1 MFLTTL
7 FTLTIALSGCL
18 QEGDNTSAASKSPT
32 PSGPTIVDLG
42 FNGIA
47 KVQDMDANSI
57 KVSWNA
63 ATSSNVI
70 GYRIYEIS
78 ADGTP
83 TAIQQVDSTK
93 TSFIHTGL
101 VFGSTHSYLVKAID
115 FNGNYDGNMIVKSI
129 FTYSGISSVTMTG
142 LNSAT
147 VYFSP
152 SSSST
157 AGANI
162 YYKAVR
168 SGDWVLA
175 GSVSN
180 SESSFNVTGLRSGTK
195 YQFRVLAFDGSNVE
209 EANPQVQLGRTPSY
223 SYDPPTPLAYRYQ
236 GFILVRAFGAAPGAG
251 VDPKT
256 RQVHLVWASFYPET
270 TTTSASYSVVRVAKG
285 GTIDMATTIPC
296 TTSLTTSCQVCTISG
311 AGNQS
316 CTDTNVAASPA
327 AYDYAVSLM
336 PTNNWPEEMPTGT
349 DDSVWRTTVQIP
361 PDNMVLVHR
370 DSVNYEI
377 CKLMGKTPRP
387 LEKQRCQIS
396 GVSMVGSVPYNTYPG
411 TSPLNMST
419 GYYDF
424 GYNLFVDRWEAAC
437 NWTSGSTTGMC
448 AAGANPGDCYG
459 SGADPSNSIGV
470 PGNVY
475 YRTDGA
481 TCWIKKSDNTWAS
494 ANSTLTTAQR
504 ASLITND
511 PQAEGGYRPP
521 LAGINQA
528 NSAATCGTVSDPHYG
543 AKRLLRKREFI
554 AAAAWPTVQGEPNV
568 MTDTEI
574 GTLEAG
580 STTGAHTSLYQC
592 NSSNHYG
599 LTAGAFKST
608 KLAGDA
614 GDAIRSFVIGSL
626 ETSKCVSRFGAQDM
640 VGNVWEWN
648 SDQAYCNNTATP
660 IATPYS
666 LNAYTCVGTA
676 STVDSGN
683 GYSSGFDLNGF
694 KFDGTQGPGGSNMV
708 TDWNIDAGSYSAS
721 YFNVALGLPMVGND
735 NGNSIAVAANTA
747 KFHGDRF
754 YLSITNTT
762 SRGLYS
768 GGAWSSSSSSGRW
781 ASYWYYAPSST
792 NAGIG
797 FRCALPAE

>member
-1 MFLTTL
+1 MFLTSL
-7 FTLTIALSGCL
+7 FTLTIVLSGCL
-18 QEGDNTSAASKSPT
+18 QEGDGSSSKNTSPT
-32 PSGPTIVDLG
+32 TSPSGPTVVDLG
-42 FNGIA
+42 FSGIS

-70 GYRIYEIS
+70 GYRVYEIA

-115 FNGNYDGNMIVKSI
+115 FNGNYDGNMVVKSI
-129 FTYSGISSVTMTG
+129 FTYSGISSVTITG

-168 SGDWVLA
+168 GGDWVLA
-175 GSVSN
+175 GTVSN
-180 SESSFNVTGLRSGTK
+180 SESSFNITGLRSGTK
-195 YQFRVLAFDGSNVE
+195 YQFRIFAFDGSSIE

-223 SYDPPTPLAYRYQ
+223 SYDPPTPLAARYQ
-236 GFILVRAFGAAPGAG
+236 GFILARAFGAAPGAA

-256 RQVHLVWASFYPET
+256 RQVTLVWASFYPET
-270 TTTSASYSVVRVAKG
+270 TTTSASYSLVRVAKG
-285 GTIDMATTIPC
+285 GSLDMTVTTPC
-296 TTSLTTSCQVCTISG
+296 TLSTATSCQVCTITG

-316 CTDTNVAASPA
+316 CTDTNVAAPPA

-336 PTNNWPEEMPTGT
+336 PTSNWAEEMPTGT
-349 DDSVWRTTVQIP
+349 DDSIWRTTVQIP

-370 DSVNYEI
+370 DSVNYEM
-377 CKLMGKTPRP
+377 CTLMGKTPRP
-387 LEKQRCQIS
+387 LEKQRCEIT
-396 GVSMVGSVPYNTYPG
+396 GASMVGAIPYNTFPG
-411 TSPLNMST
+411 ASPLNMST

-424 GYNLFVDRWEAAC
+424 GYNLFVDRWQAAC
-437 NWTSGSTTGMC
+437 NWTPASTTGMC
-448 AAGANPGDCYG
+448 GAGATSGDCYG
-459 SGADPSNSIGV
+459 NTDPSNTIGV

-481 TCWIKKSDNTWAS
+481 TCWVKKSDNTWTNS
-494 ANSTLTTAQR
+494 NSTLTTDQR
-504 ASLITND
+504 SLLVTTD
-511 PQAEGGYRPP
+511 PQAQGGYRPP
-521 LAGINQA
+521 LAVINQA
-528 NSAATCGTVSDPHYG
+528 NSALTCGTMVDPYYG
-543 AKRLLRKREFI
+543 AKRLLRKREFV
-554 AAAAWPTVQGEPNV
+554 AAAAWPTTQGEPNA
-568 MTDTEI
+568 MSDTDI
-574 GTLEAG
+574 GTIEAG
-580 STTGAHTSLYQC
+580 ATVGAHTSLYQC
-592 NSSNHYG
+592 NSSSHYG
-599 LTAGAFKST
+599 ITAGAFKST

-614 GDAIRSFVIGSL
+614 GDAVRSFVIGSL
-626 ETSKCVSRFGAQDM
+626 ETSKCVSRFGTQDM

-648 SDQAYCNNTATP
+648 SDQAYCNNTNTP
-660 IATPYS
+660 ISTPYS
-666 LNAYTCVGTA
+666 LNAYTCIGTA

-683 GYSSGFDLNGF
+683 GYSSGFDMNGF
-694 KFDGTQGPGGSNMV
+694 KFDGTQGPGGTAV
-708 TDWNIDAGSYSAS
+708 TDWYIQDGSNGAS

-747 KFHGDRF
+747 KFHNDRF
-754 YLSITNTT
+754 YLTIANTT
-762 SRGLYS
+762 SRGLCS
-768 GGAWSSSSSSGRW
+768 GGAWGSGTNNGRW
-781 ASYWYYAPSST
+781 ASFWYYAPTST
-792 NAGIG
+792 NTTLG